1 MEALELCRAHR
12 EALLI
17 AVGILSG
24 VVIHVTIFIKSEWHL
39 QAPHIFLQF
48 CALYIASPILAS
60 TLRATLAGDIFHGI
74 TTWAYGYL
82 AGLVTSILVYRTIL
96 HPLTTAGYPGP
107 WYAKV
112 SKIWHVWA
120 ARNSKNHLVLD
131 ELHKKYGAFVR
142 TGPAEITVFHP
153 DVFMAVDGPRSECA
167 KAEWYDII
175 HPSMSLVTTRY
186 KPLHAARRRE
196 WNSGFTTKA
205 LLEHEAKILKY
216 VDKLDQCI
224 EADAKSGKITDMR
237 NLLLWFGFDIMG
249 EFVFSKSFGML
260 ETQKWHHIIVR
271 LQRALSLLGPMT
283 PLPWLVHIAFDLAPR
298 VSVLKDWFDIIAWC
312 QSQMRD
318 RLTNGSSNQSQDLA
332 YYLMEK
338 DADGREAFE
347 SEKFLWAAGDS
358 LLAIVAG
365 SEPTAVALIAVLCEL
380 GKHPEHTDQ
389 IYEELRDVDALDLKT
404 LVNLP
409 HLNAVIKESLR
420 LHPALLTGGN
430 RKTSATGL
438 TIGGRF
444 IPPHTTIVA
453 PRYTIGRLED
463 CFEQASEF
471 IPERW
476 TTRPELVLNP
486 AAYAPFGTGHHSC
499 LGKTLA
505 LDTMK
510 FVLARILKNY
520 RFRPAPGDNSLS
532 ALETVKD
539 QFTSNPGIL
548 KLQFEIRT
556 STI

>member
-1 MEALELCRAHR
+1 MFSWQLMGH
-12 EALLI
+12 
-17 AVGILSG
+17 
-24 VVIHVTIFIKSEWHL
+24 
-39 QAPHIFLQF
+39 
-48 CALYIASPILAS
+48 
-60 TLRATLAGDIFHGI
+60 
-74 TTWAYGYL
+74 
-82 AGLVTSILVYRTIL
+82 
-96 HPLTTAGYPGP
+96 
-107 WYAKV
+107 
-112 SKIWHVWA
+112 
-120 ARNSKNHLVLD
+120 ARNAPKQN
-131 ELHKKYGAFVR
+131 
-142 TGPAEITVFHP
+142 
-153 DVFMAVDGPRSECA
+153 
-167 KAEWYDII
+167 
-175 HPSMSLVTTRY
+175 
-186 KPLHAARRRE
+186 ARRRE

-224 EADAKSGKITDMR
+224 EVDAKSGKVTDMR

-260 ETQKWHHIIVR
+260 ETRKWHHIIVR
-271 LQRALSLLGPMT
+271 LQRALSLLGPLT
-283 PLPWLVHIAFDLAPR
+283 PVPWLVHIAFDLAPR
-298 VSVLKDWFDIIAWC
+298 VSVLKEWFDIIAWC

-318 RLTNGSSNQSQDLA
+318 RLAHGSSNQSQDLA

-338 DADGREAFE
+338 DSEDREAFE
-347 SEKFLWAAGDS
+347 SDKFLWAAGDS

-380 GKHPEHTDQ
+380 GKHPEHADQ
-389 IYEELRDVDALDLKT
+389 IYEELKDVDVLDLKT

-409 HLNAVIKESLR
+409 HLNAVIKEALR

-430 RKTSATGL
+430 RKTSASGL

-463 CFEQASEF
+463 CFERASEF

-476 TTRPELVLNP
+476 TTRPEMVLNP

-520 RFRPAPGDNSLS
+520 RFRAAPGDNNLS
-532 ALETVKD
+532 ALETD
-539 QFTSNPGIL
+539 
-548 KLQFEIRT
+548 
-556 STI
+556 

>member
-1 MEALELCRAHR
+1 
-12 EALLI
+12 
-17 AVGILSG
+17 
-24 VVIHVTIFIKSEWHL
+24 
-39 QAPHIFLQF
+39 
-48 CALYIASPILAS
+48 
-60 TLRATLAGDIFHGI
+60 
-74 TTWAYGYL
+74 
-82 AGLVTSILVYRTIL
+82 
-96 HPLTTAGYPGP
+96 
-107 WYAKV
+107 
-112 SKIWHVWA
+112 
-120 ARNSKNHLVLD
+120 
-131 ELHKKYGAFVR
+131 
-142 TGPAEITVFHP
+142 
-153 DVFMAVDGPRSECA
+153 
-167 KAEWYDII
+167 
-175 HPSMSLVTTRY
+175 MSLVTTRY

-312 QSQMRD
+312 QSQMKD
-318 RLTNGSSNQSQDLA
+318 RLINGSSNQSQDLA

-338 DADGREAFE
+338 DTEGREAFE

-389 IYEELRDVDALDLKT
+389 IYEELKDVDALDLKT
-404 LVNLP
+404 LVTLP

-430 RKTSATGL
+430 RKTSDTGL

-556 STI
+556 STT